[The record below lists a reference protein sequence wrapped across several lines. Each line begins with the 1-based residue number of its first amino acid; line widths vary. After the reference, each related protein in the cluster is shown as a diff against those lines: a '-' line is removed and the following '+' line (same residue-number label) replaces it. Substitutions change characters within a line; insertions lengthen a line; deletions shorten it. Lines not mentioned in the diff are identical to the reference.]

1 MYVFNRITVNPQLP
15 KRIGRI
21 TEIANNL
28 WWSWN
33 TEFLRLFKMIDMM
46 QCTSPLYIGD
56 SYIDA
61 EAAQN
66 ANIDFVGVT
75 TGTTPRAKLES
86 YPNVAVLDDL
96 KDLLKI
102 V

>member
-33 TEFLRLFKMIDMM
+33 TEFLRLFKMID
-46 QCTSPLYIGD
+46 I
-56 SYIDA
+56 
-61 EAAQN
+61 
-66 ANIDFVGVT
+66 
-75 TGTTPRAKLES
+75 
-86 YPNVAVLDDL
+86 
-96 KDLLKI
+96 DLLHLSHKSISIIFKI
-102 V
+102 IQNDRYRFMGEMQ